1 MILGVLASSRVPLSA
16 REIARRCG
24 LPGRTVRYYLRQ
36 LRVAGLVEALGSR
49 PFTVYRL
56 TREGAAVYA
65 GLRLGV
71 GVPGFGVGKLDGC
84 ARVGGVGVSVSYG
97 CSGGSSAGAAG
108 G

>member
-1 MILGVLASSRVPLSA
+1 MLRVLASSREPLTA
-16 REIARRCG
+16 REVARRCG

-36 LRVAGLVEALGSR
+36 LRGEGLVEALGSR

-65 GLRLGV
+65 ALSLGV

-84 ARVGGVGVSVSYG
+84 ARVGGVGVS
-97 CSGGSSAGAAG
+97 
-108 G
+108 